1 MIGLVHDSGVVDQ
14 GGVASAT
21 QKAVGGNYMSIGAT
35 KATEAKA
42 PRGARAAGRPG
53 RIANLESADVEFIDV
68 TKTFND
74 VNAVDNLNLRV
85 EAGEFFSLLGPSGCG
100 KTTSLRMLGGFED
113 PTQGRI
119 LLGGQD
125 VTNLPPYRR
134 DVNTVFQSYA
144 LFPHLD
150 VFENVAFGLR
160 RQHIAKAEIK
170 RRVGEMLE
178 IVDLPNYEKRQSS
191 QLSGGQQ
198 QRVALAR
205 ALVNQPKLLLLDE
218 PMSALDAKL
227 RRQMQIELKRI
238 QTQVGITF
246 LYVTHDQEE
255 AMTMSD
261 RLAVMWHGRIEGMGS
276 PKDVY
281 DSPTTEF
288 VASFLGASNLL
299 AGTIVSSSGSRTTVA
314 IDGGGTIVVPSDR
327 VPDLAGSTAVK
338 VGVRPEKIGI
348 YPAGTAVQAGHNAI
362 GGRVR
367 VSTFTGVGNQYIVE
381 TTLGVEVTAY
391 AQNIGHQLA
400 PRSGDEVI
408 LSWPEEHTFTVK
420 PLPTTVEINEIEGD

>member
-1 MIGLVHDSGVVDQ
+1 M
-14 GGVASAT
+14 ASAT
-21 QKAVGGNYMSIGAT
+21 QKAVGGTYMSIGAT
-35 KATEAKA
+35 KATESK
-42 PRGARAAGRPG
+42 PRGARGPGRAG
-53 RIANLESADVEFIDV
+53 RIANLESADVEFINV

-74 VNAVDNLNLRV
+74 ANAVDDLNLRV

-113 PTQGRI
+113 PTKGRI

-144 LFPHLD
+144 LFPHLN
-150 VFENVAFGLR
+150 VYENVAFGLR
-160 RQHIAKAEIK
+160 RQRIEKNEIK

-261 RLAVMWHGRIEGMGS
+261 RLAVMWHGRIEGMGT

-299 AGTIVSSSGSRTTVA
+299 AGSIVSTSGSRTTIA
-314 IDGGGTIVVPSDR
+314 IDGGGTIVVPADH
-327 VPDLAGSTAVK
+327 VPDLGGSTAVK

-348 YPAGTAVQAGHNAI
+348 LPADAVVASDHNSI

-381 TTLGVEVTAY
+381 TNLGVEVTAY

-400 PRSGDEVI
+400 PRSGDEVV
-408 LSWPEEHTFTVK
+408 LSWPVEHTFTVK
-420 PLPTTVEINEIEGD
+420 PLPTTVEINETEGD

>member
-1 MIGLVHDSGVVDQ
+1 MALRAEGETASPSEPSER
-14 GGVASAT
+14 VAGKTA
-21 QKAVGGNYMSIGAT
+21 
-35 KATEAKA
+35 
-42 PRGARAAGRPG
+42 RPG
-53 RIANLESADVEFIDV
+53 RAGRILAVESADVEFVGI
-68 TKTFND
+68 TKEFHELT
-74 VNAVDNLNLRV
+74 AVDDLNLKV

-100 KTTSLRMLGGFED
+100 KTTSLRMLGGFEE
-113 PTQGRI
+113 PTRGRI

-144 LFPHLD
+144 LFPHLN

-160 RQHIAKAEIK
+160 RRRFDRAEIR
-170 RRVGEMLE
+170 RRVSQMLE

-205 ALVNQPKLLLLDE
+205 ALVNEPKVLLLDE

-238 QTQVGITF
+238 QAQVGITF

-255 AMTMSD
+255 AMTMSN

-281 DSPTTEF
+281 DNPTTEF

-299 AGTIVSSSGSRTTVA
+299 PGTIESSAADAVTIAVAGGATMHVPPQRVSRLESSS
-314 IDGGGTIVVPSDR
+314 D
-327 VPDLAGSTAVK
+327 VK
-338 VGVRPEKIGI
+338 VGVRPEKIGFLEQGNDV
-348 YPAGTAVQAGHNAI
+348 PASHNAI
-362 GGRVR
+362 GGRVV

-381 TTLGVEVTAY
+381 TAIGVSITVY
-391 AQNIGHQLA
+391 AQNIGHQSA

-408 LSWPEEHTFTVK
+408 LTWPIEHTFTVA
-420 PLPTTVEINEIEGD
+420 PLPTSVEINETEGD

>member
-1 MIGLVHDSGVVDQ
+1 MALRAEGE
-14 GGVASAT
+14 T
-21 QKAVGGNYMSIGAT
+21 TNKAEG
-35 KATEAKA
+35 TERAA
-42 PRGARAAGRPG
+42 ARGPRAGRPG
-53 RIANLESADVEFIDV
+53 RVLAVETADVEFVGI
-68 TKTFND
+68 TKAFHELT
-74 VNAVDNLNLRV
+74 AVDDLNLKV

-100 KTTSLRMLGGFED
+100 KTTSLRMLGGFEE
-113 PTQGRI
+113 PTTGRI

-125 VTNLPPYRR
+125 VTYLPPYRR

-144 LFPHLD
+144 LFPHLN

-160 RQHIAKAEIK
+160 RQRFDRTEIR
-170 RRVGEMLE
+170 RRVGEILE

-205 ALVNQPKLLLLDE
+205 ALVNEPKVLLLDE

-238 QTQVGITF
+238 QAQVGITF

-255 AMTMSD
+255 AMTMSN

-281 DSPTTEF
+281 DNPTTEF

-299 AGTIVSSSGSRTTVA
+299 PGTIESKSSDVVSVAVEGGVTVH
-314 IDGGGTIVVPSDR
+314 VPPAR
-327 VPDLAGSTAVK
+327 LPDLGDSRAVK

-348 YPAGTAVQAGHNAI
+348 AEVSSTVPDGYNSIH
-362 GGRVR
+362 GRVV

-381 TTLGVEVTAY
+381 TPLGVTVTVY
-391 AQNIGHQLA
+391 AQNIGRQWA

-408 LSWPEEHTFTVK
+408 LTWPVEHTFTVK
-420 PLPTTVEINEIEGD
+420 PLPTSVEINETEGD